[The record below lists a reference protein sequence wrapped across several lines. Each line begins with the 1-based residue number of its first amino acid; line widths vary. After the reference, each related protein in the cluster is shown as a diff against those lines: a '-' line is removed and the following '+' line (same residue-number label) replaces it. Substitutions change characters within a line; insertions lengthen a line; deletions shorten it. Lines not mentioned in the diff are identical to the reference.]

1 MTYGRECLGLSCAVA
16 CANQA
21 SRHPNSDAGA
31 DSAQMSLFLF
41 EFCDHRT
48 PAGQRT
54 QLSAHSCL
62 NERMTSTELKAWPL
76 YELARPRAG
85 CGHVG
90 GGKGERLE
98 FVQHCWPA
106 PAPGWLRSHSSQILL
121 LTHECGG
128 GSLIISA
135 HFLAFY
141 RFSFVH
147 VAACARP
154 VSVTCP
160 PYCVSARSKTTPGQ
174 PRPALKFGRKHEP
187 QGSANNPASRHP
199 TNGYAK

>member
-76 YELARPRAG
+76 YELARAG

-98 FVQHCWPA
+98 FVGPRRPPGVASFSQLTNTLTHTRVWGRKFNNFGTLFSLLPVLASFTLSAHLSVSRVRRTGCVRSIEDHPWPA
-106 PAPGWLRSHSSQILL
+106 PPSAQVWEETRASGLSQQSSFQAPNKRIRQI
-121 LTHECGG
+121 
-128 GSLIISA
+128 
-135 HFLAFY
+135 
-141 RFSFVH
+141 
-147 VAACARP
+147 
-154 VSVTCP
+154 
-160 PYCVSARSKTTPGQ
+160 TP
-174 PRPALKFGRKHEP
+174 
-187 QGSANNPASRHP
+187 
-199 TNGYAK
+199 

>member
-76 YELARPRAG
+76 YELARAG
-85 CGHVG
+85 CCGHVG
-90 GGKGERLE
+90 GGKGEGLSLLAR
-98 FVQHCWPA
+98 A
-106 PAPGWLRSHSSQILL
+106 GPGVASFSQLTNT
-121 LTHECGG
+121 LTHTRVWGRKFNNFG
-128 GSLIISA
+128 TLFSLSCTV
-135 HFLAFY
+135 LA
-141 RFSFVH
+141 SFTLR
-147 VAACARP
+147 AP